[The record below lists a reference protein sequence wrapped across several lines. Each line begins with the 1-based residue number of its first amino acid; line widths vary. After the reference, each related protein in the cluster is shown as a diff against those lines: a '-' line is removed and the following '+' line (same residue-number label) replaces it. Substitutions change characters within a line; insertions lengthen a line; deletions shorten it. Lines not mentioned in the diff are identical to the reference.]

1 MPTIIEET
9 RPVAGDTAVALNAR
23 DHFDAT
29 AIDDFTRAHAL
40 VYGPAGRAATERRAE
55 AMRLVQA
62 AAKRSVDFTI
72 AATILLLTL
81 PIIAIVAVAI
91 VLESRGPVFYRANRV
106 GRNGRKLAMLK
117 FRKMRNDA
125 HSRPLTLGD
134 DDRFTRIGRFL
145 SKVKLDEVPQL
156 WHVLKGEMSLIGPR
170 PEDPKFVAER
180 ADDYEHILSVRPGIT
195 GLSQIA
201 FAEESEILCKD
212 DPLTHYRER
221 IFPQK
226 IRLDRMYASR
236 PTLAMDFQIIFWT
249 AAAVMLRRQVAVH
262 RGTGKMNLRRR

>member
-1 MPTIIEET
+1 MPTIIEDT
-9 RPVAGDTAVALNAR
+9 RPIGDTAIALHGR
-23 DHFDAT
+23 DVFDASVLEE
-29 AIDDFTRAHAL
+29 FGRAHPL
-40 VYGPAGRAATERRAE
+40 VIEPPRPSAAERRAE
-55 AMRLVQA
+55 LARILQA
-62 AAKRSVDFTI
+62 AAKRTVDFSV
-72 AATILLLTL
+72 AALILLLTL

-91 VLESRGPVFYRANRV
+91 VLESRGPVFYRAERV
-106 GRNGRKLAMLK
+106 GRNGRRLRMLK

-125 HSRPLTLGD
+125 HGRPLTLGD

-145 SKVKLDEVPQL
+145 SKAKLDEVPQL

-180 ADDYEHILSVRPGIT
+180 AADYDEILSVRPGIT

-201 FAEESEILCKD
+201 FAEESDILCKN

-226 IRLDRMYASR
+226 IRLDRMYASQ

>member
-1 MPTIIEET
+1 MMPTTLEET
-9 RPVAGDTAVALNAR
+9 RPTVDMAVALDASDLLDAR
-23 DHFDAT
+23 Q
-29 AIDDFTRAHAL
+29 IDEVRRARPL
-40 VYGPAGRAATERRAE
+40 VLDLPAGARRAE
-55 AMRLVQA
+55 WGRVAQA
-62 AAKRSVDFTI
+62 ALKRALDVLF
-72 AATILLLTL
+72 ATTVLLVTL
-81 PIIAIVAVAI
+81 PLVAVIALAIVI
-91 VLESRGPVFYRANRV
+91 ESRGPVFYRANRV
-106 GRNGRKLAMLK
+106 GRNGRPLHMLK

-125 HSRPLTLGD
+125 AGLPLTAAD

-145 SKVKLDEVPQL
+145 SRAKLDEIPQL
-156 WHVLKGEMSLIGPR
+156 WHVLRGEMSLIGPR
-170 PEDPKFVAER
+170 PEDPAFVAER
-180 ADDYEHILSVRPGIT
+180 AEDYRAILKVRPGVT

-201 FAEESEILCKD
+201 FAEEGAILDKD

-226 IRLDRMYASR
+226 IRLDRMYAAR